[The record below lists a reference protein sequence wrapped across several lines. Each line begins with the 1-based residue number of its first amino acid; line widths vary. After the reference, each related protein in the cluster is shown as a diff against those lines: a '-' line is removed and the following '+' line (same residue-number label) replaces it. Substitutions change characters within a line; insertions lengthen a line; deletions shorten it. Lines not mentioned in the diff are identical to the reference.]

1 MKKIIFASLLAV
13 LSITAFGAATEGVG
27 AGYKDDIKVSV
38 ETEGDKI
45 TAIKVLK
52 MDDTK
57 RIAEP
62 AIEKLTQEII
72 AQQKVDVDNVA
83 GATYTSLGFK
93 EAVQNAVSNAK

>member
-1 MKKIIFASLLAV
+1 MKKLILTSLLA
-13 LSITAFGAATEGVG
+13 LSVSAMGAVSEGVG
-27 AGYKDDIKVSV
+27 SGYKDEIKVSV

-45 TAIKVLK
+45 VAIKVLK
-52 MDDTK
+52 MDETK

-62 AIEKLTQEII
+62 AIQKLTEEII

-93 EAVQNAVSNAK
+93 EAVNNAIANGK